1 MSGTVI
7 WSSVAGL
14 TFEQAKAV
22 AAAKGGF
29 LFNDS
34 GNSIQ
39 GWIENETAPD
49 SSDDGKRLWVGAELI
64 NGVWRWP
71 DGSIIDRL
79 RFGDESVNFDN
90 DPSNDAG
97 PVLWNY
103 GLLRSRDEPQY
114 FNNPSE
120 FVSEGYVMEY
130 QTDRVVGTEE
140 HDIVLAPG
148 GAKSIH
154 LMGGYDIVRSGY
166 APLIDL
172 GSGNDYFEYDMQGL
186 EARTVTLID
195 GEGND
200 FVYSIDGVV
209 VKATLDGDND
219 EFWAEQVTYGT
230 AKQAIVGSYGGLRS
244 NEIGLDAVL
253 AKQVTLGS
261 GDDRV
266 EGFNIIIGG
275 AGNDILTPFERGEG
289 GSGNDTLISVAGY
302 RADLK
307 GQEGD
312 DILKFFGEAKA
323 SGGTGSDRFE
333 FHAASKVTINDLGAE
348 DHIDLARLFDGFEG
362 TVSDAFA
369 QGYLKSTVSK
379 GYTYVSYDANGGADG
394 LTDLITL
401 KGVFHDVA
409 DYLII

>member
-1 MSGTVI
+1 M
-7 WSSVAGL
+7 
-14 TFEQAKAV
+14 
-22 AAAKGGF
+22 AAAKGGA
-29 LFNDS
+29 LFNDAGATVKS
-34 GNSIQ
+34 
-39 GWIENETAPD
+39 AV
-49 SSDDGKRLWVGAELI
+49 DGHRGPTSADEFARLWVGAELI
-64 NGVWRWP
+64 NGIWKWP
-71 DGSIIDRL
+71 DGSLIPTDN
-79 RFGDESVNFDN
+79 FGDESVNHDS

-97 PVLWNY
+97 PVLLY
-103 GLLRSRDEPQY
+103 DGLLRSADETV
-114 FNNPSE
+114 FNNNGG
-120 FVSEGYVMEY
+120 FVSDGYVMEY
-130 QTDRVVGTEE
+130 QTDRVIGTDTR
-140 HDIVLAPG
+140 DIVLNPG
-148 GAKSIH
+148 GATYIN
-154 LMGGYDIVRSGY
+154 LMGGYDTIKTGY
-166 APLIDL
+166 VPLIDL

-230 AKQAIVGSYGGLRS
+230 AQQAIVGSYGGLRS
-244 NEIGLDAVL
+244 NEIGLDGVL

-323 SGGTGSDRFE
+323 SGGTGSDLFE
-333 FHAASKVTINDLGAE
+333 FHAASKVTINDLGAG
-348 DHIDLARLFDGFEG
+348 DHIDLSRLFDGFEG

-401 KGVFHDVA
+401 KGVYHDVA